1 VAKQLGFNLDERFEK
16 RIVRDDRLGLFI
28 GGCAKPRIKVIRQF
42 VRDTRELAL
51 IHVDVIL
58 GRGNF
63 ARLVNVAGEYHIT
76 ELGLES

>member
-1 VAKQLGFNLDERFEK
+1 MAKQLGLNLDERLEK

-42 VRDTRELAL
+42 VRYTRELAL

-58 GRGNF
+58 SRGNF
-63 ARLVNVAGEYHIT
+63 ARLTNVAGEYHIT